1 MTEAKTKRIQQRDV
15 PTLPDGKYSIGEGLI
30 LRIQG
35 GRRRFIFRYQLAGK
49 RREIGLGSAS
59 DITIAR
65 AKQIALRLRQEIA
78 EGRDPLE
85 TLRKQETEKAARTFD
100 EVFPEAV
107 AATASVR
114 QWKNAKHAAQ
124 WTSTLRTYASPV
136 LGQMPIDQITR
147 DDVLRVLQPIW
158 TEKPETASR
167 LRGRLERVFSYAIW
181 CGEYTHSNP
190 AAYKDCLDMV
200 LPSVSAITEV
210 KHQTAMTVEEAA
222 EVAEKFWAKG
232 AISHLAVLFGL
243 LTALRAQEFV
253 LARWEEIDLAEKT
266 FSVPRERQKVDQG
279 GPFRVP
285 LSEQALAVLEKVAVA
300 DPGRTGF
307 IFKSPTSTKT
317 GAISLETPRVI
328 LCKNLPRPVTMHGCR
343 STFRDWAEET
353 GENHRAAEK
362 CLMHATGSAVEQ
374 AYQRSDLFDRRREIL
389 QRWADTI
396 LPMAKIA

>member
-222 EVAEKFWAKG
+222 EVAEK
-232 AISHLAVLFGL
+232 
-243 LTALRAQEFV
+243 
-253 LARWEEIDLAEKT
+253 T

-374 AYQRSDLFDRRREIL
+374 AYQRSDLLDRRREIL

>member
-1 MTEAKTKRIQQRDV
+1 MTEAKTKRMQQRDV

-35 GRRRFIFRYQLAGK
+35 GRRRFIFRYQLASK

-181 CGEYTHSNP
+181 CGEYTH
-190 AAYKDCLDMV
+190 
-200 LPSVSAITEV
+200 T
-210 KHQTAMTVEEAA
+210 
-222 EVAEKFWAKG
+222 
-232 AISHLAVLFGL
+232 
-243 LTALRAQEFV
+243 R
-253 LARWEEIDLAEKT
+253 
-266 FSVPRERQKVDQG
+266 
-279 GPFRVP
+279 
-285 LSEQALAVLEKVAVA
+285 
-300 DPGRTGF
+300 
-307 IFKSPTSTKT
+307 
-317 GAISLETPRVI
+317 TPRPTRTAWTWS
-328 LCKNLPRPVTMHGCR
+328 CRRCRPSPR
-343 STFRDWAEET
+343 S
-353 GENHRAAEK
+353 
-362 CLMHATGSAVEQ
+362 SI
-374 AYQRSDLFDRRREIL
+374 RRR
-389 QRWADTI
+389 
-396 LPMAKIA
+396 